1 MTEQYF
7 FKLKKKDKYK
17 YKSAVAKAKL
27 ENTSLAPSQTKV
39 AEADKVVDPQS
50 AAKAKLENTSLAPS
64 QAKVADAYKVIANP
78 NSANAT
84 TLSSLKIE
92 EEEATANNLNSELTT
107 EILNSTYVKNNEFL
121 TRLINTFAIRVN
133 SYNQEGELFNPEH
146 NRCLLSNTKMLAEL
160 IKIQTET
167 LLAKT
172 TLQKSNNTIN
182 NTINYKDVMNV
193 LHKRK

>member
-1 MTEQYF
+1 MSEQYF

-17 YKSAVAKAKL
+17 SVVARPTLKDAPTTTMKTTPA
-27 ENTSLAPSQTKV
+27 TSSQTKV
-39 AEADKVVDPQS
+39 AEP
-50 AAKAKLENTSLAPS
+50 
-64 QAKVADAYKVIANP
+64 YKVGSNP
-78 NSANAT
+78 NSANTT
-84 TLSSLKIE
+84 TLSSLKI

-133 SYNQEGELFNPEH
+133 NYNQEGELFNPEH